1 MQLET
6 ARLQIIPLS
15 HSQMELY
22 IIPNALEKEMG
33 LMQNNRT
40 VIERIKTK
48 IIKNILPNIITES
61 HTNLFHTFWMI
72 ILKSEN
78 AIAAEI
84 CLKGLPNERG
94 EVEIGYETF
103 EDFRGKGIMP
113 EAVAELTKWC
123 FSNITVKSV
132 IAETDSDNIA
142 SQRTLEKNNFKI
154 IKTEP
159 GNIIWKLE
167 K

>member
-15 HSQMELY
+15 HSQMKLY

-33 LMQNNRT
+33 LLQNNR
-40 VIERIKTK
+40 IMAERIKAK
-48 IIKNILPNIITES
+48 IINNVLPNIITES
-61 HTNLFHTFWMI
+61 PTNLFRTFWMI
-72 ILKSEN
+72 VLKSEN

-84 CLKGLPNERG
+84 CLKGLPNEQG

-113 EAVAELTKWC
+113 EAVAALTQWC
-123 FSNITVKSV
+123 FSNNVVKAV
-132 IAETDSDNIA
+132 IAETDDNNIA

>member
-15 HSQMELY
+15 HNQMELY

-48 IIKNILPNIITES
+48 LIKNILPNIITKS
-61 HTNLFHTFWMI
+61 HANLFHTFWMI

-78 AIAAEI
+78 TIAAEI

-113 EAVAELTKWC
+113 EAVAELTRWC